1 MRDVRVDPIADTSI
15 RRATT
20 QIPMIS
26 RVGRRGGRKG
36 GWGCATSGG
45 ALGLALFSRGCLPSP
60 AFLQVALNKWN
71 FYRATQEQPAQA
83 YKFSRFSNFKLKQS
97 PRLTLAIR
105 VSIHV
110 PIRARWGNRKGVG
123 LEILQESFSFFLF
136 LASRSCPDDK
146 ILDRERKIRL
156 KTLSL
161 SLSLCT

>member
-110 PIRARWGNRKGVG
+110 LFVGEQKGCRPRDSPG
-123 LEILQESFSFFLF
+123 ILFFFSFSHLAFL
-136 LASRSCPDDK
+136 SRRQNPRWRAKDPA
-146 ILDRERKIRL
+146 
-156 KTLSL
+156 
-161 SLSLCT
+161 

>member
-36 GWGCATSGG
+36 GWGCATIGG

-83 YKFSRFSNFKLKQS
+83 YKFSRFSNFKLKQN

-110 PIRARWGNRKGVG
+110 LFVRGGGTERVSASR
-123 LEILQESFSFFLF
+123 FSRNPFLFFLF
-136 LASRSCPDDK
+136 LTSRSCPDDK

-161 SLSLCT
+161 SLCT